1 MNDRT
6 QSFTY
11 KELVSHKN
19 SITSIKYSNDLQYI
33 MSSSQDGTIK
43 LWNPSL
49 SSPLLKTYSHLHTGS
64 CYDISIFSDN
74 SKFISCGDDSSSF
87 LIDSLSSKIIRRFR
101 GHSNRINCV
110 ALNKEETILITGS
123 ADMRAKVYD
132 INSHDEI
139 QNLDQA
145 KDSITSVNIV
155 NTYLYTASVD
165 GCLRVYDIRKGEMIK
180 CDCGVPISSFDVS
193 FDGKIVLISSLNDSI
208 EMFDVDK
215 EKCIKEFKGYHQSR
229 NYLMK
234 IKFDPKDKGGFTN
247 SEDGHIAYYDFLDSN
262 KNFYLKKTNS
272 ITTSLDVK
280 YNNKDNRCNIVFG
293 TSDAKIFYT
302 EEK

>member
-6 QSFTY
+6 HSFTY
-11 KELVSHKN
+11 KELFSHKN
-19 SITSIKYSNDLQYI
+19 SITNIKFSNDHQNI

-49 SSPLLKTYSHLHTGS
+49 ISPLLKTYSHHRGS

-74 SKFISCGDDSSSF
+74 SKFISCGDDTSSF

-101 GHSNRINCV
+101 GHSNRINCI
-110 ALNKEETILITGS
+110 ALNKEENILITGS

-139 QNLDQA
+139 QNLEEA
-145 KDSITSVNIV
+145 KDSITSVNII

-180 CDCGVPISSFDVS
+180 FDCGVPISSIDVS
-193 FDGKIVLISSLNDSI
+193 FDGKIVLVSCLNDTI
-208 EMFDVDK
+208 EMFDIDK
-215 EKCIKEFKGYHQSR
+215 EKCVQEFKGYHKNK

-234 IKFDPKDKGGFTN
+234 IKIDPKNKGVFSN
-247 SEDGHIAYYDFLDSN
+247 SEDGNIAYYDFNDSN
-262 KNFYLKKTNS
+262 RNYYIKKTNT
-272 ITTSLDVK
+272 ITTCLDVK
-280 YNNKDNRCNIVFG
+280 YKDNKCNIVYG
-293 TSDAKIFYT
+293 TSDAKILIA